1 MQDIRIDV
9 GVCTVFNITLL
20 EEHFVGVKE
29 IIFTV
34 KNYPSVGSEVIIERV
49 FTEAGKHEIIVKPEE
64 SVKLCSN
71 AEYDFNAVL
80 DNGTRLKMTDNGKVI
95 LRKSVGDCID

>member
-9 GVCTVFNITLL
+9 GVCTVFHITLL
-20 EEHFVGVKE
+20 EEHFTGVKE

-34 KNYPSVGSEVIIERV
+34 KNYPSVGSEVIIERT
-49 FTEAGKHEIIVKPEE
+49 FKEAGKHEIVVNAEE
-64 SVKLCSN
+64 SVKLCNN

-80 DNGTRLKMTDNGKVI
+80 ENGTRLKMTDNGKII

>member
-9 GVCTVFNITLL
+9 GVCTVFDITLL
-20 EEHFVGVKE
+20 EEHFAGVKE

-34 KNYPSVGSEVIIERV
+34 KNYPSVEADVIIERT
-49 FTEAGKHEIIVKPEE
+49 FTAPGKHRITIEAEE
-64 SVKLCSN
+64 SVKLSSK
-71 AEYDFNAVL
+71 AEYDFNAIL
-80 DNGTRLKMTDNGKVI
+80 DDGTRLKMTDNGGVI